1 MTTYSPNT
9 PAHKR
14 AWWFSV
20 TWADFPAAPI
30 RVERFET
37 SEQALLHAAATGGF
51 VPFVQNL
58 LDAGPYAAK
67 RAYDYY
73 FALSEQTK

>member
-1 MTTYSPNT
+1 MTSSQE
-9 PAHKR
+9 KR
-14 AWWFSV
+14 WWFSV
-20 TWADFPAAPI
+20 TLADVLAAPI

-51 VPFVQNL
+51 VPFVHNL

-67 RAYDYY
+67 RAYDFY
-73 FALSEQTK
+73 FALSEPTK